1 MDENRGRVFLPSRGP
16 GIDMRIET
24 AAKRYAQAAFAVAL
38 EQGNPERWLGDL
50 DALSDLVAQPQAAA
64 VMQSDRVPDPEKER
78 LLKAVLPDVA
88 PAALNL
94 ARLLVA
100 KRRVRLAG
108 QVREEFGNLLDAHE
122 GRARAL
128 VTTAVPLS
136 EEQKAEVAVRL
147 GRITGKT
154 VSVEQD
160 VDPEIV
166 GGLIAR
172 IGDKLIDGSTRSR
185 LVALKKSL
193 QGSGGWTPALG
204 ESSAAES
211 S

>member
-1 MDENRGRVFLPSRGP
+1 
-16 GIDMRIET
+16 MRIEA

-38 EQGNPERWLGDL
+38 EQGDPERWLGDL
-50 DALSDLVAQPQAAA
+50 DGLSDLVARPEAAA
-64 VMQSDRVPDPEKER
+64 LLQSDRVPDAAKDA
-78 LLKAVLPDVA
+78 LLKAALPGAA

-100 KRRVRLAG
+100 KRRIRLAE

-122 GRARAL
+122 GRARAI

-136 EEQKAEVAVRL
+136 EEQKAGIAERL
-147 GRITGKT
+147 GQITGKKI
-154 VSVEQD
+154 SVEQA
-160 VDPEIV
+160 VAPGIL

-172 IGDKLIDGSTRSR
+172 IGDTLIDGSTRSK

-193 QGSGGWTPALG
+193 QGNGGWTPAIG
-204 ESSAAES
+204 DSDAADS
-211 S
+211 G

>member
-1 MDENRGRVFLPSRGP
+1 MI
-16 GIDMRIET
+16 IDI

-38 EQGNPERWLGDL
+38 ERGNPARWLGDL
-50 DALSDLVAQPQAAA
+50 DALSELVAQPEAAA
-64 VMQSDRVPDPEKER
+64 VLQSDRVPDAEKEI
-78 LLKAVLPDVA
+78 LFKAALPDVA
-88 PAALNL
+88 PAVLNL

-100 KRRVRLAG
+100 KRRIRLAP
-108 QVREEFGNLLDAHE
+108 QVREEFGNSLDAYQ
-122 GRARAL
+122 GRARAT

-136 EEQKAEVAVRL
+136 DEQTVEIAGRL
-147 GRITGKT
+147 SQITGKAVT
-154 VSVEQD
+154 VEQG
-160 VDPEIV
+160 VDPGIV

-172 IGDKLIDGSTRSR
+172 IGDTLIDGSTRSR

-204 ESSAAES
+204 ESPAES

>member
-1 MDENRGRVFLPSRGP
+1 
-16 GIDMRIET
+16 MRIET

-38 EQGNPERWLGDL
+38 EQGKPERWLGDL

-64 VMQSDRVPDPEKER
+64 VLQSDRVPDSEKEI
-78 LLKAVLPDVA
+78 LLRAALPGVA
-88 PAALNL
+88 PAVLNL

-108 QVREEFGNLLDAHE
+108 QVREEFGSLLDAHE
-122 GRARAL
+122 GRARAT

-136 EEQKAEVAVRL
+136 DEQTVEVAGRL
-147 GRITGKT
+147 SQITGKT
-154 VSVEQD
+154 VNVDQA
-160 VDPEIV
+160 VDPGII

-172 IGDKLIDGSTRSR
+172 IGDTLIDGSTRSR

-193 QGSGGWTPALG
+193 QGSGGWTPAIG
-204 ESSAAES
+204 ESSAAEGS
-211 S
+211 

>member
-1 MDENRGRVFLPSRGP
+1 
-16 GIDMRIET
+16 MRIDI

-38 EQGNPERWLGDL
+38 EQGDPDRWLGDL
-50 DALSDLVAQPQAAA
+50 DALVDLVAQPQAAA
-64 VMQSDRVPDPEKER
+64 VLQSDRVPDAEKDI
-78 LLKAVLPDVA
+78 LFKAALPDVD
-88 PAALNL
+88 PAVLNL

-100 KRRVRLAG
+100 KRRIRLAG

-122 GRARAL
+122 GRARAT

-136 EEQKAEVAVRL
+136 DGQAAEIAARL
-147 GRITGKT
+147 GQITGKT
-154 VSVEQD
+154 VSVEQM

-172 IGDKLIDGSTRSR
+172 IGDTLIDGSTRSR
-185 LVALKKSL
+185 LGALKKSL

>member
-1 MDENRGRVFLPSRGP
+1 
-16 GIDMRIET
+16 
-24 AAKRYAQAAFAVAL
+24 VAL
-38 EQGNPERWLGDL
+38 EQGKPERWLGDL

-64 VMQSDRVPDPEKER
+64 VLQSDRVPDAEKGK
-78 LLKAVLPDVA
+78 LLKTALPDVA

-100 KRRVRLAG
+100 KRRVRLAD
-108 QVREEFGNLLDAHE
+108 QVREEFGNLLDAHQ
-122 GRARAL
+122 GRARAK

-136 EEQKAEVAVRL
+136 DEQTAEIAGRL
-147 GRITGKT
+147 SQITGKT
-154 VSVEQD
+154 VSVEQA
-160 VDPEIV
+160 VNPGIV
-166 GGLIAR
+166 GGLVAR
-172 IGDKLIDGSTRSR
+172 IGDTLIDGSTRSR

>member
-1 MDENRGRVFLPSRGP
+1 
-16 GIDMRIET
+16 MRIET

-64 VMQSDRVPDPEKER
+64 VLQSDRVPDAEKER
-78 LLKAVLPDVA
+78 LLKTALLDVA
-88 PAALNL
+88 PPALNL

-108 QVREEFGNLLDAHE
+108 QVREEFGSLLDAHE
-122 GRARAL
+122 GRARAT

-136 EEQKAEVAVRL
+136 DEQTAGIAGRL
-147 GRITGKT
+147 SQITGKT
-154 VSVEQD
+154 VTVEQD
-160 VDPEIV
+160 VDPGIV
-166 GGLIAR
+166 GGLVAR
-172 IGDKLIDGSTRSR
+172 RGDTLIDGSTRSR

-204 ESSAAES
+204 ESPAES